1 MTLGVDA
8 LPACE
13 APYLLVPSTFAPG
26 FTLLSSS
33 RAPGASAVCN
43 FCNAL
48 VLSRAEHAPRAGQQS
63 NALRAGLGGRQD
75 GPLSAR
81 GVVKRRD
88 LRLRRAAASS
98 HRAHFTTRQFL
109 FSRPSP
115 QISVSL
121 TGEKELKLFG

>member
-1 MTLGVDA
+1 MGGRKTKSARGEGGGQGRGAGRGRVGGLSGAGQVTLGVDA

-48 VLSRAEHAPRAGQQS
+48 DLSRAEHAPRAGQQS

-81 GVVKRRD
+81 GV
-88 LRLRRAAASS
+88 
-98 HRAHFTTRQFL
+98 
-109 FSRPSP
+109 
-115 QISVSL
+115 I
-121 TGEKELKLFG
+121 